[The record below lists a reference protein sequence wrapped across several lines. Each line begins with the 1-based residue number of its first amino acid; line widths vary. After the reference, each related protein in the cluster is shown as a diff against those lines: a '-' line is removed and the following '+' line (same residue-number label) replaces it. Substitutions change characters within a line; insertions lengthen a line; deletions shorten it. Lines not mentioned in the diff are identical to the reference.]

1 MYENLRPAS
10 PYGAVAVIRRAKAEV
25 YCLQTGATT
34 AQRVADPALLSNT
47 ADLIDVQGIIATSG
61 RGVSVCR
68 SQSEADQEW
77 KI

>member
-1 MYENLRPAS
+1 MCENLRPAS
-10 PYGAVAVIRRAKAEV
+10 PYGAVAVIRRAKAKV
-25 YCLQTGATT
+25 YCFQTRATT
-34 AQRVADPALLSNT
+34 APRVADPVLLSNT

-61 RGVSVCR
+61 RGVSVGQ